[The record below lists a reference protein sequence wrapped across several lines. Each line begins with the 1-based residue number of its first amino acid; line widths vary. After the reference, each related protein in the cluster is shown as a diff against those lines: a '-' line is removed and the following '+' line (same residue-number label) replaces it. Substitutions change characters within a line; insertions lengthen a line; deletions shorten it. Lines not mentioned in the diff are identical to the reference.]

1 MRRKSQNETE
11 ELQLFESPS
20 GYFSEVIS
28 EAFSKRKLEAS
39 EGVQNYLV
47 NLLSIYLSSSALN
60 TNETLAEM
68 YLKAINEDKTNVRL
82 EKLRKLGDQ
91 TLYVSGF
98 FGDSLKRKLVDI
110 DYYADIGGLAYGSL
124 AESVTADRDA
134 DVFRDFSKRFLD
146 FVDVLTYISQSS
158 LIQTNQDLLRLYE
171 RYVST
176 GSELA
181 KDQLVEKGILTTVDP
196 KKVAQ

>member
-1 MRRKSQNETE
+1 M
-11 ELQLFESPS
+11 FESPS